1 MTLDEF
7 SKLLDQIIWQRH
19 EKLKEKLELILS
31 VKDAV
36 SFEDFFGKLE
46 SVTEKDIA
54 LALIY
59 QATVVQV

>member
-1 MTLDEF
+1 MTLDEL
-7 SKLLDQIIWQRH
+7 SKLLDQISWQRH
-19 EKLKEKLELILS
+19 EKLKEKLQLILN

-59 QATVVQV
+59 QATVVQI

>member
-7 SKLLDQIIWQRH
+7 SKLLEQIIWQRH
-19 EKLKEKLELILS
+19 DKLKEKLQLILNI
-31 VKDAV
+31 KDAV
-36 SFEDFFGKLE
+36 SFEDLFGKLE

-59 QATVVQV
+59 QATVVQI